1 MTGHLLSTVNP
12 QAAQTE
18 EFEVPPIGA
27 RVQYFARPG
36 QGRGP
41 HITFPADVMF
51 ADPKTGAC
59 VLWVLYGRED
69 YREHPHVHRRSDQ
82 NPYHSWEYVPDG
94 FEELSEEL
102 ADVQLKLAQTQAQL
116 AELSSAIF
124 GGYKR
129 PTNPD
134 GTPKSV
140 IDILAEFEK
149 RVFAAAPKAKGK

>member
-94 FEELSEEL
+94 FEELS
-102 ADVQLKLAQTQAQL
+102 
-116 AELSSAIF
+116 AELDTAQKRIDELVQDNQALEKAIF
-124 GGYKR
+124 GDYKR